1 MNPTDDN
8 TTVPSAVNASN
19 TKDLLRNAY
28 DIYTDELPLQAC
40 KSQWKKENVFGF
52 LMGVAEYGVETHV
65 NELNGML
72 QSIPD
77 AESAKEAY
85 LKDMQGKCID
95 RYYDYY
101 IRPFKKHNGSNSSSE
116 NTGSEK
122 GSSRSGK
129 SSPKSRASSQP
140 ENTPIEMSRAY
151 NSLEKFAQTN
161 RNNETAA
168 QSRQMFKDALLE
180 RDVVCLFCWDKK
192 YPQAAH
198 IIALRPNIMIPVDV
212 EMMMKDAG
220 FKSKNQVQNGLLLC
234 IKCHNKF
241 DRLKWYVDY
250 VDMKFVVKVVNFS
263 NDTSDKKQTIEEKQT
278 SDKEQTSDKKL
289 TEWKYEVED
298 LKVLRDRRKIRHKDD
313 RKTVESNGEMALYFN
328 QNDHELQPS
337 RIALERHKTA
347 CLIWRMAGG
356 AESEDEDYDDDGED
370 FVPVFSKPASIREWM
385 ESSDTLFNE
394 KM

>member
-1 MNPTDDN
+1 MNPAEDN
-8 TTVPSAVNASN
+8 TTVPSAVNALN
-19 TKDLLRNAY
+19 TKDLLMNAY
-28 DIYTDELPLQAC
+28 DIYTDKIPLQAC

-52 LMGVAEYGVETHV
+52 LMGVAEYGDETHV

-72 QSIPD
+72 QSIPQ

-95 RYYDYY
+95 RFYDYY

-129 SSPKSRASSQP
+129 SSPKSRASSQL

-168 QSRQMFKDALLE
+168 QSRQMFKTALEE
-180 RDVVCLFCWDKK
+180 RDLVCLFCWDAVD
-192 YPQAAH
+192 PEAAH

-220 FKSKNQVQNGLLLC
+220 IKSKNQVQNGLLLC
-234 IKCHNKF
+234 KNCQGRF

-263 NDTSDKKQTIEEKQT
+263 NDTSDKKQKSEEN
-278 SDKEQTSDKKL
+278 L
-289 TEWKYEVED
+289 TEWEVEVRN
-298 LKVLRDRRKIRHKDD
+298 LKVLRDSCKNDLSDNRKP
-313 RKTVESNGEMALYFN
+313 VESNGEMALYFN
-328 QNDHELQPS
+328 QNDQELQPS